1 MREVS
6 ENAIYGGSFSKSRGI
21 RGGKM
26 GGGDVSYA
34 PAFEIRGGKM
44 GGGDVSDC
52 ADLNIVHV

>member
-1 MREVS
+1 
-6 ENAIYGGSFSKSRGI
+6 
-21 RGGKM
+21 M

>member
-1 MREVS
+1 MS

-34 PAFEIRGGKM
+34 PGFEIRGGKM